1 VRFMDLSKMTVAEV
15 NKWVKKNVF
24 FTGGVGCLNAE
35 ISYEELLKKL
45 SSDSRTGIQRIYV
58 SLKKKEAQILSD
70 QKKLDEM
77 FEYESYIVGTN
88 VEYIAGVD
96 EAGRGPLAGP
106 VIAAAV
112 ILPRFSLPE
121 LCGLNDSKKVSERM
135 RQKLA
140 SSIEKVA
147 LSFAVASA
155 AVHEIDAMNI
165 HNASLLAMKRAV
177 SYLKRSFKH
186 LLIDGKNKLDI
197 DVPQTPI
204 VGGDSKSA
212 SIAAASIIAKV
223 YRDNI
228 MKEYHAKYPQYN
240 FAKHKGYPTDE
251 HIAAIKKYGPCA
263 IHRLSFLKKI
273 CKITK

>member
-1 VRFMDLSKMTVAEV
+1 MTVAEV
-15 NKWVKKNVF
+15 NKWVKENVF

-88 VEYIAGVD
+88 VEYIAGID

-121 LCGLNDSKKVSERM
+121 LCGLNDSKKISEQL

-228 MKEYHAKYPQYN
+228 MKEYHAKYSQYN